1 MLSAMN
7 QALAMGYSY
16 NFYQPTDS
24 LYPKPVQRK
33 RRSVNG

>member
-7 QALAMGYSY
+7 QALSMGYSY
-16 NFYQPTDS
+16 NFYQPSDS
-24 LYPKPVQRK
+24 LYSKPAQRK